1 MKKIYFLLLLPL
13 LYFNGCTGG
22 CTTSCTSESCKDLIC
37 GKYYYTMTDS
47 IDNKL
52 VEGVINISDCEN
64 DKISGTYSKDK
75 IHNDNFPG
83 YSSLK
88 GFFSGNV
95 EVKEKKAFINLNPK
109 IADNNIFV
117 NIEIKKES
125 LTGKWTYSTMRGKIG
140 TGGFSAM
147 KVK

>member
-1 MKKIYFLLLLPL
+1 MKKIYFLLLLPV
-13 LYFNGCTGG
+13 LYYFGCTGG
-22 CTTSCTSESCKDLIC
+22 CSTYCTTDCKDLIC
-37 GKYYYTMTDS
+37 GKYYYTISDS

-52 VEGVINISDCEN
+52 VDGVINISDCEG

-75 IHNDNFPG
+75 IFSDSFPG

-95 EVKEKKAFINLNPK
+95 DAKEKKAFINLNPK
-109 IADNNIFV
+109 IADNNIFIS
-117 NIEIKKES
+117 IEINKEN
-125 LTGKWTYSTMRGKIG
+125 LKGKWTYSTMRGKIG
-140 TGGFSAM
+140 TGSFSAV

>member
-1 MKKIYFLLLLPL
+1 MKKLYFLLLLPL
-13 LYFNGCTGG
+13 LYFYGCTGG

-37 GKYYYTMTDS
+37 GKYYYTFSDS
-47 IDNKL
+47 LDNKL
-52 VEGVINISDCEN
+52 VEGVINVSDCEG

-75 IHNDNFPG
+75 IHNDSFSG

-95 EVKEKKAFINLNPK
+95 DVKEKKAFINLNPK

-117 NIEIKKES
+117 NVEIKKETLS
-125 LTGKWTYSTMRGKIG
+125 GKWTYSTMRGKIG
-140 TGGFSAM
+140 WGNFSAV